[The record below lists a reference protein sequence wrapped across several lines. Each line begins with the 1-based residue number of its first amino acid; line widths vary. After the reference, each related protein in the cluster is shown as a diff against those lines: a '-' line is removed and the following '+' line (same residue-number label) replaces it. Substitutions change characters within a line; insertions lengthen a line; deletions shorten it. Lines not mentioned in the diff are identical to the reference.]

1 MKYNP
6 TKDLATGAMILS
18 GTILVAVAAEISIPV
33 LAIVGAAVAVGGGV
47 FRVATLR
54 SRNGSNIAKPP
65 ALPLPL
71 PIHRSEE
78 GESVAHRAMAGRY

>member
-6 TKDLATGAMILS
+6 AKDLATGAMILS

-47 FRVATLR
+47 YRVATLPG
-54 SRNGSNIAKPP
+54 RNGSNIARPP
-65 ALPLPL
+65 SVTLPNP
-71 PIHRSEE
+71 RGSE
-78 GESVAHRAMAGRY
+78 GDSVTTPRAMAGRY